1 MTLEARFWSKVNR
14 LSDDECWLWMASV
27 DTRGYGQISCD
38 GVAKRAHRIA
48 WELAHG
54 PILEGV
60 GHHGTVVMHKCD
72 NRLCCNPAHLQLGNH
87 EANMADMREKGRRK
101 QINTGQANGRAKL
114 TVEQVRA
121 IRADLR
127 GKRVIALE
135 YGISP
140 AQAQRIR
147 NGQQWRTL

>member
-14 LSDDECWLWMASV
+14 LADDECWLWTASV
-27 DTRGYGQISCD
+27 DTRGYGQINCD
-38 GVAKRAHRIA
+38 GVAKRAH
-48 WELAHG
+48 
-54 PILEGV
+54 
-60 GHHGTVVMHKCD
+60 
-72 NRLCCNPAHLQLGNH
+72 LQLGNH
-87 EANMADMREKGRRK
+87 ETNMADMREKGRRK

-121 IRADLR
+121 IRTDLR
-127 GKRVIALE
+127 GKRAIALE

-147 NGQQWRTL
+147 NRQQWIDV

>member
-14 LSDDECWLWMASV
+14 LADDECWLWTASV
-27 DTRGYGQISCD
+27 DTRGYGQINCD

-54 PILEGV
+54 PIPEGV

-87 EANMADMREKGRRK
+87 ETNMADMREKGRRK

-121 IRADLR
+121 IRTDLR
-127 GKRVIALE
+127 GKRAIALE

-147 NGQQWRTL
+147 NRQQWIDV